1 MSHTPLDPSR
11 RIFLKSSGLLATGS
25 LLVGFELPYSLASA
39 PKSSSTDSIMT
50 DAFIRIDRDNTIT
63 VLMNHAEFGNG
74 VYTSLAMMVA
84 EELDIDW
91 QRLQWEAAPTEPRYY
106 SPIFGEYLTAGS
118 VSTAG
123 AFIPMRTAGAKT
135 KALLLQAAA
144 LLWQSDTV
152 HLSTDAGWIAHTDGR
167 RVSYGA
173 LIKVIQ
179 EQIGRAHV

>member
-1 MSHTPLDPSR
+1 M
-11 RIFLKSSGLLATGS
+11 LATGS

-39 PKSSSTDSIMT
+39 PKSSGAASLMT

-123 AFIPMRTAGAKT
+123 AFMPMRTAGAKT
-135 KALLLQAAA
+135 KALLLQAAG
-144 LLWQSDTV
+144 LLWQS
-152 HLSTDAGWIAHTDGR
+152 
-167 RVSYGA
+167 
-173 LIKVIQ
+173 
-179 EQIGRAHV
+179 